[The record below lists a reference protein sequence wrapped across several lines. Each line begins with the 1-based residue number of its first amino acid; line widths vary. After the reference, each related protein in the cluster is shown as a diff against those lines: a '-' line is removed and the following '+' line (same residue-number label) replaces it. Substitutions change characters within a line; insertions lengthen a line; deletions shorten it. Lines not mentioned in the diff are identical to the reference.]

1 MEERGVVREE
11 WCVIG
16 GKKGGTYGW
25 RRKEEMGVSVE
36 EKKDGGKKIRTNG
49 YFNNFKMRKLKFM
62 EAQEEAAIRVKNLP
76 MPLLQYF

>member
-1 MEERGVVREE
+1 
-11 WCVIG
+11 
-16 GKKGGTYGW
+16 
-25 RRKEEMGVSVE
+25 MGVSVE